1 MDALMLFLGWLGYAF
16 AGIGFL
22 ATVWKA
28 IESWRSV
35 RRFSWSEFDKLA
47 RRMIKVIRADGYHPD
62 VIVTIGRGGAIL
74 GSVLSGNL
82 HISTK
87 MDRQNIPIVGYD
99 RLYEWDAGKRSEIP
113 NHMVAPAPLEG
124 QNVLLVAGD
133 VLTGGTMASFLSQL
147 QKVNPKSVKT
157 ACLAQ
162 GVTSALKSD
171 YVGKLITGSFEMPW
185 MYRGFGYVRDSRQ
198 PANGKH

>member
-1 MDALMLFLGWLGYAF
+1 METLMGILTWVGYAF

-35 RRFSWSEFDKLA
+35 RRFSWSEFDRLA
-47 RRMIKVIRADGYHPD
+47 RRMVKLIRADRYHPE

-87 MDRQNIPIVGYD
+87 MDRRNIPIVGYD
-99 RLYEWDAGKRSEIP
+99 RLYQWDAGQRSEIP
-113 NHMVAPAPLEG
+113 NRMVELAPLKG
-124 QNVLLVAGD
+124 KDVLLVAGD
-133 VLTGGTMASFLSQL
+133 VLTGRTMASFLEQL
-147 QKVNPKSVKT
+147 QKVHPRSIKT

-162 GVTSALKSD
+162 GVTSALNAD
-171 YVGKLITGSFEMPW
+171 YVGKRITGSFEMPW

-198 PANGKH
+198 PVGELH